1 MEGKEEG
8 RIFVGGLSWQT
19 DERKLQDAFGR
30 FGKVVD
36 AQVPMPPRPSPLVL
50 LPAPGSFCEIYQFRV
65 VRGTILL
72 GTMLGRAV
80 GEVERRI
87 CRLLLRSVEQGCVF
101 CVGRRIAISAH
112 FYAFRSSERG
122 VTWRENNFLL

>member
-36 AQVPMPPRPSPLVL
+36 AQVPAPTRPSPLVL
-50 LPAPGSFCEIYQFRV
+50 LPALGSFARSISSV
-65 VRGTILL
+65 LSRGTMLL
-72 GTMLGRAV
+72 GTVLGRAV

-87 CRLLLRSVEQGCVF
+87 CRLLLRSVERGCVF
-101 CVGRRIAISAH
+101 CVGRRITISAH
-112 FYAFRSSERG
+112 FYAFRCSGRG
-122 VTWRENNFLL
+122 VT